1 MRKLFQFGTGLLMV
15 LLFSAN
21 FSMAQSV
28 TLQQGQNGGIDM
40 DPVSP
45 VIWATGNSNSGNS
58 HFIEGQSIPYRMTIS
73 RLRAGNHT
81 VVIEWDTRT
90 GNKSAIDYITSFDR
104 ICEEVIPNPG
114 APNFGLIPTPEG
126 IPQPSNSF
134 NQLSENERKIAIYG
148 GTLGQITY
156 LQQGDV
162 TATSAVTRIRIP
174 FNVIGSSGPNNTVV
188 IAWGGHIA
196 SASDWGDENSASS
209 ISGSPY
215 HTRVISLNGNTVG
228 NQNRSVQAGSGIIDF
243 DPDCDIMGEI
253 DVCADVP
260 ISYSVPSG
268 ALSYA
273 WSVSEGGE
281 IVSGQGTNSINVK
294 WTSTGVVSVNVGNDG
309 AACLPTQCRLDVN
322 VRPSNP
328 ITVVEAVLCSI
339 ENGGNTAYAKLF
351 DYVTDYEGELSFFRN
366 GSPIVIQ
373 EQDSILVT
381 TGDKILV
388 TTTADCGVSQTIN
401 VTVNDRQIFGIC
413 TQGKLY
419 EPLGSELKA
428 LYEIFRRGQVVGSN
442 ELFYI
447 DGNDVLIEVIYFKG
461 KFDEAKP
468 ILESLDFETPTQDQL
483 KQDPNSL
490 ILAGF
495 LPIEKILALNN
506 PAYKDI
512 INYVRPAIP
521 GIRNVGA
528 TTTQGDRVMRSNL
541 VRAGYIHAEGDQA
554 IDGNGIKIGVLSDSY
569 NTRIDGGVN
578 LLATDID
585 NGDLPTDLYF
595 YRDLPSRFGRGTDE
609 GRAMAQ
615 IVHDVAP
622 GAQLG
627 FRTGVIT
634 AGDFAQGIRDLA
646 AAGSDIIVDD
656 ITYITEPFFSDGKVA
671 KAVNEVTSV
680 NGVSYFTSA
689 GNFGKKSFEGVFKP
703 VQDESIGLPLK
714 FGEWENGGRVHE
726 FSDGKT
732 TQTLKV
738 YPGSNGPA
746 VYMIALQW
754 DDPLY
759 SIDQIGSK
767 YDLDIYLKD
776 FGTPL
781 FGFNRNNVNG
791 DPIEILSFT
800 ISEETTIDLVIAR
813 ECESCDDLDSNKEIK
828 FKYVVFR
835 GEVDPTDLRLNAS
848 TVVGHANSE
857 GAMTVGAVL
866 YANTSVFGFDDR
878 LVPAGT
884 DPFTVASFSSR
895 GGTLTNGVTR
905 AKPDFVG
912 PNGVNT
918 TVDLGAPNLEKDLPE
933 NERDDFP
940 NFFGTSAAAPHVAAV
955 AALIKQARIKYY
967 PETKPV
973 DWLGEDGKS
982 LPDDIRRV
990 LKTSADDMHEEGED
1004 LKSGSGLVRAD
1015 KALLQLAVPKPD
1027 NLELVY
1033 EEGTDLGNAEFNLI
1047 IRGTNLYEDSEVYL
1061 DGEKLDAEYKIDS
1074 LGFGYLEVTVPLFEG
1089 NPGITVVNNP
1099 ISELGT
1105 DGGTAGPVYFDFPK
1119 KTIAIRADNQTK
1131 KYGQIVE
1138 PFTASVYELAGGA
1151 WVLST
1156 TLTLEEVGLTLD
1168 PVDEGSDL
1176 VPLILTSTITGDLAE
1191 VGTYVITASHPQTA
1205 ATYTNLFNYV
1215 GVVQPDETLFYNGIN
1230 NDFGNYGP
1238 GIITVQALPITITPV
1253 NLALK
1258 YGESISEAL
1267 EYEVSIPAEF
1277 IESDEKVKIADVQGL
1292 KNSILSAYLQ
1302 DLELAKREGDDV
1314 LPLGIFNGS
1323 IDLNRNDFINKSFM
1337 VSAATVGSGRSII
1350 NISGRTIINTST
1362 GRSIINAEGRTII
1375 NSAFDVPAASF
1386 LDYLEDLDNQT
1397 LINAT
1402 GGRTIIN
1409 SGRTIINAA
1418 RTIINAQSLASGR
1431 TIINTLSG
1439 SARTIINARAEINGS
1454 GRTIINSVGGGEE
1467 EQNNSLVIYGE
1478 ADLELAEEVEINGKS
1493 YYDFGADI
1501 EEDESDD
1508 FNQEF
1513 FSVTMVTG
1521 TDVGKHFIIPGT
1533 LASRNLKVSYEPA
1546 DLTITPAS
1554 LTATTAADP
1563 VEIVYGD
1570 TAPEYETI
1578 IEGFETS
1585 TKFLDSDEIE
1595 VTLDDFESEI
1605 ESLEYSLLKE
1615 NVSFAPDGLIAAGV
1629 YEVNPI
1635 ITLIEPSNYFVGTI
1649 NRGLF
1654 TVKKATPTVI
1664 VSVDMPVIEYPN
1676 PVVPTGYAYGIGGE
1690 EDLLEQ
1696 NLISFEY
1703 LGTGSTSYGP
1713 TTTAPILP
1721 GTYQVIAKFA
1731 GNENYNPANSAD
1743 PASFVIVGCANV
1755 APVMSGFE
1763 TAKGS
1768 GNTNTSATIKKPEGT
1783 GVGDL
1788 LIVGLMLEKG
1798 ESPDVTPP
1806 KDWVRINRVNQS
1818 NQVAM
1823 AIFFKIVTS
1832 NKEPDT
1838 YTFRIS
1844 QSPKWSMGITRVVGA
1859 DIDHTEGPILTF
1871 SGASGGTSFEA
1882 TAPSLTTVDCNTM
1895 VMAFYT
1901 NKKNATWTEPV
1912 GMIKV
1917 YDDPNNQQG
1926 LTSNMMSYFVQTD
1939 PGETGD
1945 LTAIASLAES
1955 WVAQAIAIRP
1965 KVNNTQASRLLPP
1978 VVEPIIELPES
1989 VSALF
1994 GEEVIGELNA
2004 YPNPVRNK
2012 LNISLKGYFEMA
2024 PDDSSLIL
2032 SDAMGRI
2039 LSWQGSWNQKERM
2052 MELDFSTMKTGLYII
2067 NINTM
2072 QGIKSIRVIKR

>member
-1 MRKLFQFGTGLLMV
+1 ME
-15 LLFSAN
+15 
-21 FSMAQSV
+21 
-28 TLQQGQNGGIDM
+28 
-40 DPVSP
+40 PVSP
-45 VIWATGNSNSGNS
+45 VIWATGNSNSDNS
-58 HFIEGQSIPYRMTIS
+58 HFIEGQSIPYRLTIS
-73 RLRAGNHT
+73 KIRAGNHT

-90 GNKSAIDYITSFDR
+90 GSKSAIDYITSFDR

-114 APNFGLIPTPEG
+114 TPSFGLIPAPAG

-134 NQLSENERKIAIYG
+134 NKLSENERKIAIYG
-148 GTLGQITY
+148 GTIGQITY

-162 TATSAVTRIRIP
+162 TATSAFTRISIP

-196 SASDWGDENSASS
+196 SASDWGEGNSASS

-215 HTRVISLNGNTVG
+215 HTRVVSLNGSSVG
-228 NQNRSVQAGSGIIDF
+228 NQNRSVQAGSGIIDI
-243 DPDCDIMGEI
+243 DPDCEIRGEI

-260 ISYSVPSG
+260 ISYSVPAG
-268 ALSYA
+268 ASSYA
-273 WSVSEGGE
+273 WSVSEGE

-294 WTSTGVVSVNVGNDG
+294 WTSTGTVSVNVGNQG
-309 AACLPTQCRLDVN
+309 ACLSTQCRLDVN

-351 DYVTDYEGELSFFRN
+351 DYVTDYEGELAFFRN
-366 GSPIVIQ
+366 GSPLVF
-373 EQDSILVT
+373 QDSILVT
-381 TGDKILV
+381 NGDEIVV

-428 LYEIFRRGQVVGSN
+428 LYEIVRRGQSVGSN
-442 ELFYI
+442 EMFYI
-447 DGNDVLIEVIYFKG
+447 DGDDVLIEVIYFKNQFEG
-461 KFDEAKP
+461 AKL
-468 ILESLDFETPTQDQL
+468 ILEGLDFETPTQEQL

-490 ILAGF
+490 IIAGF
-495 LPIEKILALNN
+495 LPIEKILQLNN

-554 IDGNGIKIGVLSDSY
+554 IDGTGIKIGILSDSY
-569 NTRIDGGVN
+569 NTRTDPGVN
-578 LLATDID
+578 TLATDIT
-585 NGDLPTDLYF
+585 NGDLPSSLYF

-656 ITYITEPFFSDGKVA
+656 ITYITEPFYSDGKVA
-671 KAVNEVTSV
+671 KAVNEVTTV

-689 GNFGKKSFEGVFKP
+689 GNFGNKSFEGVFNP
-703 VQDESIGLPLK
+703 VLDPEIGLPLK
-714 FGEWENGGRVHE
+714 FGEWQNGGRVHQ

-738 YPGSNGPA
+738 YPGKNGPA

-754 DDPLY
+754 EDPLY

-800 ISEETTIDLVIAR
+800 ISEETTIELVIAR
-813 ECESCDDLDSNKEIK
+813 ECESCTDLDTNKEIK

-835 GEVDPTDLRLNAS
+835 GDIDPTDLRLNAS

-884 DPFTVASFSSR
+884 EPFTVASFSSR
-895 GGTLTNGVTR
+895 GGTLTNGDIR
-905 AKPDFVG
+905 DKPDFVG

-967 PETKPV
+967 PETKPA

-1004 LKSGSGLVRAD
+1004 FKSGSGLVRAD

-1047 IRGTNLYEDSEVYL
+1047 IRGTNLYEGSEVYL

-1131 KYGQIVE
+1131 KYGQIIE

-1176 VPLILTSTITGDLAE
+1176 VPLTLTSTITGDLAE

-1238 GIITVQALPITITPV
+1238 GIITVEVLPITITPV

-1267 EYEVSIPAEF
+1267 EYEVSIPEEF
-1277 IESDEKVKIADVQGL
+1277 IESEGKIRIADVQGL

-1302 DLELAKREGDDV
+1302 DLELAKREDDNA
-1314 LPLGIFNGS
+1314 LPLGIFNYS
-1323 IDLNRNDFINKSFM
+1323 VETDNITLDRADFINKSFM
-1337 VSAATVGSGRSII
+1337 VSAATVGSARSII

-1362 GRSIINAEGRTII
+1362 GRSIINTSGRPII

-1386 LDYLEDLDNQT
+1386 LDYLEDENNQT
-1397 LINAT
+1397 LLNVAI
-1402 GGRTIIN
+1402 GRTIIN
-1409 SGRTIINAA
+1409 TSGRTIINAG
-1418 RTIINAQSLASGR
+1418 RTIINAQSLAQGR

-1439 SARTIINARAEINGS
+1439 GSARTIINARFEVNGS
-1454 GRTIINSVGGGEE
+1454 GRTIINSVEGEGEE
-1467 EQNNSLVIYGE
+1467 ENNSLVIYGE
-1478 ADLELAEEVEINGKS
+1478 ADLKLAEEVEINGKS
-1493 YYDFGADI
+1493 YYDFGEAT
-1501 EEDESDD
+1501 EEDENDD

-1521 TDVGKHFIIPGT
+1521 TDVGNHFIIPGT
-1533 LASRNLKVSYEPA
+1533 FTSRNFRVSYEPA
-1546 DLTITPAS
+1546 NLTIDPAS
-1554 LTATTAADP
+1554 LTATTSADP
-1563 VEIVYGD
+1563 DEITYGD
-1570 TAPEYETI
+1570 TAPEYETV

-1605 ESLEYSLLKE
+1605 ESLEYSLLKGG
-1615 NVSFAPDGLIAAGV
+1615 VTFAPDGLIAAGV

-1635 ITLIEPSNYFVGTI
+1635 ITLIEPSNYIVGTI
-1649 NRGLF
+1649 NRGLL

-1664 VSVDMPVIEYPN
+1664 VSVDMPVIEYPD
-1676 PVVPTGYAYGIGGE
+1676 PVTPSGFAYGIDGE
-1690 EDLLEQ
+1690 EDLLEL

-1703 LGTGSTSYGP
+1703 MGTGSTSYGP
-1713 TTTAPILP
+1713 TATAPILP

-1731 GNENYNPANSAD
+1731 GNENYNPASSAD

-1755 APVMSGFE
+1755 APVMSGTE

-1768 GNTNTSATIKKPEGT
+1768 GNTNTSATIKKPAGT
-1783 GVGDL
+1783 VVGDL

-1798 ESPDVTPP
+1798 ASPDVNPP
-1806 KDWVRINRVNQS
+1806 KDWIQINRVNQL

-1823 AIFFKIVTS
+1823 VTFYKIVTDK
-1832 NKEPDT
+1832 KEPDT

-1844 QSPKWSMGITRVVGA
+1844 QSPKWSMGIARVVGA
-1859 DIDHTEGPILTF
+1859 DIAHPDGPIVTF
-1871 SGASGGTSFEA
+1871 SGASGPTAFEA
-1882 TAPSLTTVDCNTM
+1882 TAPSLTTVDCNTL
-1895 VMAFYT
+1895 VLAFFT
-1901 NKKNATWTEPV
+1901 NKKNATWTPPSGTIEA
-1912 GMIKV
+1912 

-1939 PGETGD
+1939 PGATGD
-1945 LTAIASLAES
+1945 LTAIASQAES

-1965 KVNNTQASRLLPP
+1965 KVNNTQASRLWPL
-1978 VVEPIIELPES
+1978 VVEPIIELPEG

-2004 YPNPVRNK
+2004 YPNPVKDK
-2012 LNISLKGYFEMA
+2012 LNLSLKGYFETS
-2024 PDDSSLIL
+2024 PDETSMIL
-2032 SDAMGRI
+2032 TDALGRI
-2039 LSWQGSWNQKERM
+2039 LPWQGTWNPEERL
-2052 MELDFSTMKTGLYII
+2052 MELDFSTLKTGLYTI
-2067 NINTM
+2067 NIRTTK
-2072 QGIKSIRVIKR
+2072 GIKSIRVIKRY